1 MILNDLLGKAML
13 EFISEGDGEGKR
25 PRPSAKQSQRHKGKL
40 ACCLNREMC
49 SLSKM
54 D

>member
-13 EFISEGDGEGKR
+13 ELISEGGGERKCL
-25 PRPSAKQSQRHKGKL
+25 RPSAKQSQRHKGML

>member
-13 EFISEGDGEGKR
+13 ELISEGGGEGKC

-40 ACCLNREMC
+40 ACLNREMC